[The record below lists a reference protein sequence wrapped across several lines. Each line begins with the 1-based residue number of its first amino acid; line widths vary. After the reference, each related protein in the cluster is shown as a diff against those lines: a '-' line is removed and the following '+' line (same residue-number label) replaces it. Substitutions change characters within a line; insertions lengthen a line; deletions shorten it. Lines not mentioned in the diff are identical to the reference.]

1 VFDSIPARF
10 LAQARLRP
18 AAPAYAIKRGG
29 GWQTTPWRTYVAEV
43 RAAARALIAL
53 GLEAGRDNVCILG
66 FNRPEWTTLDLAT
79 MMVAGAPAGIY
90 TTSSAEEVAYIVH
103 HCEAP
108 LVLVEDRGQYEKVAR
123 LRDRMPGLKW
133 IVTMRGAPVI
143 DDPMVLAWDEF
154 VSRGAAVAESE
165 VDARVERL
173 RGDQLATLI
182 YTSGTTGP
190 PKGVML
196 SHANL
201 AWTAEAARQMTGLDA
216 SASALSYLPLSH
228 IAEQMFTL
236 HGHATLGYCVSFAES
251 IDRVADNL
259 KEVQPHVFFGV
270 PRIWEK
276 MYSAIHSKLQ
286 DATGA
291 KKAIATWAR
300 GVGAEASALRCQGR
314 TPAGLLA
321 VQYRLANRL
330 VFHKLREAI
339 GLSRAKVCVSGAAPI
354 AREVIE
360 FFASLDLVVHEVYG
374 QSEDCGPTTFNMPG
388 ATRFGTVGRAVPGV
402 EVRIAGDG
410 EILVRGP
417 NVFLGY
423 YKDAAATSETLVDGW
438 LHSGDLGSFDS
449 AGFLSITGRKKEI
462 IITSG
467 GKNITPKNIEEAIKL
482 HPAIGEAVVIGDRRK
497 YLVAL
502 LTLDPDLAPRWASEH
517 GVDVS
522 NLHESPALRADLQ
535 RHLDGVNA
543 EVSRVEGVKRFAVL
557 PRPFSLEAGELT
569 PTLKIKRR
577 IVEKNWSAVIESLY
591 GSDGE

>member
-1 VFDSIPARF
+1 
-10 LAQARLRP
+10 
-18 AAPAYAIKRGG
+18 
-29 GWQTTPWRTYVAEV
+29 
-43 RAAARALIAL
+43 
-53 GLEAGRDNVCILG
+53 
-66 FNRPEWTTLDLAT
+66 
-79 MMVAGAPAGIY
+79 
-90 TTSSAEEVAYIVH
+90 
-103 HCEAP
+103 
-108 LVLVEDRGQYEKVAR
+108 
-123 LRDRMPGLKW
+123 
-133 IVTMRGAPVI
+133 
-143 DDPMVLAWDEF
+143 
-154 VSRGAAVAESE
+154 
-165 VDARVERL
+165 
-173 RGDQLATLI
+173 
-182 YTSGTTGP
+182 
-190 PKGVML
+190 
-196 SHANL
+196 
-201 AWTAEAARQMTGLDA
+201 
-216 SASALSYLPLSH
+216 
-228 IAEQMFTL
+228 
-236 HGHATLGYCVSFAES
+236 
-251 IDRVADNL
+251 
-259 KEVQPHVFFGV
+259 
-270 PRIWEK
+270 
-276 MYSAIHSKLQ
+276 
-286 DATGA
+286 
-291 KKAIATWAR
+291 
-300 GVGAEASALRCQGR
+300 
-314 TPAGLLA
+314 
-321 VQYRLANRL
+321 
-330 VFHKLREAI
+330 
-339 GLSRAKVCVSGAAPI
+339 
-354 AREVIE
+354 
-360 FFASLDLVVHEVYG
+360 
-374 QSEDCGPTTFNMPG
+374 MPG